1 LAEAVR
7 ETDPELSAQVKS
19 AVQSA
24 LLSPVPPIPP
34 STSPPATPLVKLQ

>member
-19 AVQSA
+19 LLASA
-24 LLSPVPPIPP
+24 LSALPSPSAVK
-34 STSPPATPLVKLQ
+34 PLVKLN